1 MADKKPFEI
10 ARETLKQLTARKLV
24 PTPAN
29 YLSIYNEIAGIP
41 HVPHFPADILRDISQ
56 SLPVKTP
63 GQQKQKG
70 LLDYSIDRLS
80 WDGVK
85 SALVA
90 YGGFTPVNVPD
101 NGAATST
108 GGFAAEPTASVA
120 QPAALTAEFLAQ
132 IGKLIEYAQP
142 ALGNDDVRFNEQ
154 TDTLVKALRQPGT
167 DVATAKLM
175 LVNYSHRLSFAAED
189 QAEVRSTLLKLLH
202 LVFENIGELSLEEQW
217 LKGQMDALM
226 EASTPPLT
234 LRRLDD
240 VERRLKDVIFKQ
252 KDAKQKTLQAQNEM
266 RSMLATFVER
276 LSQMTQST
284 GNFQQKLE
292 ESAKLIEQAKSIAE
306 IAPVLKDVVGTT
318 RAMAQESQ
326 VSREQMQSMR
336 ERATE
341 TDAQLAKLHQEL
353 DRVSAQARH
362 DPLTGA
368 LNRKGLD
375 EALNREVSNVRRK
388 DAPLSVALL
397 DIDNFKK
404 LNDTM
409 GHATG
414 DVALT
419 HLAKVARECMRPQD
433 TLARYGGEEFVILL
447 PDTPLDKGI
456 DAMTRLQR
464 ELTKKFFLAGS
475 EKVLITFSA
484 GVAQLV
490 ANEQP
495 ADAIRRADQAMYLA
509 KRAGKNRV
517 LGA

>member
-1 MADKKPFEI
+1 MC
-10 ARETLKQLTARKLV
+10 
-24 PTPAN
+24 
-29 YLSIYNEIAGIP
+29 
-41 HVPHFPADILRDISQ
+41 
-56 SLPVKTP
+56 
-63 GQQKQKG
+63 
-70 LLDYSIDRLS
+70 
-80 WDGVK
+80 
-85 SALVA
+85 
-90 YGGFTPVNVPD
+90 
-101 NGAATST
+101 
-108 GGFAAEPTASVA
+108 
-120 QPAALTAEFLAQ
+120 
-132 IGKLIEYAQP
+132 
-142 ALGNDDVRFNEQ
+142 
-154 TDTLVKALRQPGT
+154 
-167 DVATAKLM
+167 
-175 LVNYSHRLSFAAED
+175 
-189 QAEVRSTLLKLLH
+189 
-202 LVFENIGELSLEEQW
+202 
-217 LKGQMDALM
+217 
-226 EASTPPLT
+226 PP
-234 LRRLDD
+234 
-240 VERRLKDVIFKQ
+240 
-252 KDAKQKTLQAQNEM
+252 
-266 RSMLATFVER
+266 S
-276 LSQMTQST
+276 
-284 GNFQQKLE
+284 
-292 ESAKLIEQAKSIAE
+292 
-306 IAPVLKDVVGTT
+306 
-318 RAMAQESQ
+318 
-326 VSREQMQSMR
+326 
-336 ERATE
+336 
-341 TDAQLAKLHQEL
+341 
-353 DRVSAQARH
+353 QARH

-414 DVALT
+414 DIALT